1 MILKFDTP
9 LDIKEARM
17 LYNDGVKFIS
27 SSENYPLIS
36 AVEFSGD
43 PKLIFKRDA
52 LEPKITKKLNK
63 AIKNYETKITRIWTR
78 FFKDVKEITQ
88 TVSKSETVKATEDQK
103 KEVSDLVAGL
113 LISLADAAK
122 KPYQAAYETGKMRGQ
137 VLSGQEVDS
146 DLTDDDDAEI
156 SDLLDENASYLTNLG
171 NDIEDDLDEV
181 LNGEYKS
188 PEALSHAI
196 ETKVKTPKFSR
207 VLMYAAA
214 IVGAAVIGT
223 VIALK
228 SAKPSEGHRVIEG
241 GIWTIHPDE
250 GKGGEVCHGC
260 ETNSGRWF
268 TLDEF
273 LAEYGQQN
281 CLSRCRCDLRYGAQI
296 VAP

>member
-103 KEVSDLVAGL
+103 KRS
-113 LISLADAAK
+113 
-122 KPYQAAYETGKMRGQ
+122 Q
-137 VLSGQEVDS
+137 
-146 DLTDDDDAEI
+146 
-156 SDLLDENASYLTNLG
+156 
-171 NDIEDDLDEV
+171 
-181 LNGEYKS
+181 
-188 PEALSHAI
+188 
-196 ETKVKTPKFSR
+196 
-207 VLMYAAA
+207 
-214 IVGAAVIGT
+214 
-223 VIALK
+223 
-228 SAKPSEGHRVIEG
+228 
-241 GIWTIHPDE
+241 
-250 GKGGEVCHGC
+250 
-260 ETNSGRWF
+260 
-268 TLDEF
+268 
-273 LAEYGQQN
+273 
-281 CLSRCRCDLRYGAQI
+281 
-296 VAP
+296 